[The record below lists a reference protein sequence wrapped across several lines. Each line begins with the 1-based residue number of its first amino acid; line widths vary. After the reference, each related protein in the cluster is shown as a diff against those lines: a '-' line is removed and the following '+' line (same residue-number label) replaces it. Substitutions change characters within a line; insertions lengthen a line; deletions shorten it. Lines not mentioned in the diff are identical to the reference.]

1 MQRILRLEGAIQNY
15 DWGSR
20 TVLAALQGR
29 PPGDLPEAELWLGAH
44 PRGPAQVITPE
55 GSRVPLAAWVERDPR
70 GVLGDAAFARFG
82 ARLPFLL
89 KMLAVERAL
98 SLQAHPDA
106 EQARSGYAR
115 EQRDDVAAHA
125 RLYVDEH
132 AKPELVVAHT
142 RFRALCGFQ
151 SLAAIRAHF
160 QRLELGDLAPAENA
174 VEGNWLRAFFARWF
188 ATDAAELRAPRLG
201 RALAA
206 AVRVA
211 ADDASAALM
220 LQLAAQHPGDPGIL
234 APLLLHAIDLAPGEA
249 MFLEAGE
256 LHCYLE
262 GTAAEIMSSSDNVL
276 RAGLTTKHR
285 AADELLRIGRFA
297 SRRPEVLRETQR
309 APGVGVFATPAAEFE
324 LGSVTVGAENV
335 VVAGDRSVDV
345 LLCFEGAVQVAA
357 LAGGAVL
364 ALAQGESCLVPA
376 AVETYHL
383 TGQGRLYR
391 ASVPTRPSMRLA
403 GVDASGQ

>member
-29 PPGDLPEAELWLGAH
+29 PPSERPEAELWLGAH
-44 PRGPAQVITPE
+44 PSGQALVITSE
-55 GSRVPLAAWVERDPR
+55 GTRVPLAAWVERDPR
-70 GVLGDAAFARFG
+70 GVLGDAVFARFG
-82 ARLPFLL
+82 ARFPFLL

-106 EQARSGYAR
+106 EQARAGYAR
-115 EQRDDVAAHA
+115 ERQGDVAAQA

-142 RFRALCGFQ
+142 AFHALCGFQ
-151 SLAAIRAHF
+151 SLAEIRAGFERHG
-160 QRLELGDLAPAENA
+160 LGDLAPAQGA
-174 VEGNWLRAFFARWF
+174 GEGDWLRAFFARWF
-188 ATDAAELRAPRLG
+188 ATDAAELRAPRLE

-206 AVRVA
+206 AARVA

-249 MFLEAGE
+249 LFLEAGE

-262 GTAAEIMSSSDNVL
+262 GAAAEIMASSDNVL

-297 SRRPEVLRETQR
+297 SRRPVVLRETKR
-309 APGVGVFATPAAEFE
+309 ASGVGVFATPADEFE
-324 LGSVTVGAENV
+324 LGSVTVGAGG
-335 VVAGDRSVDV
+335 VAIPDDRSVDV
-345 LLCFEGAVQVAA
+345 LLCFEGDVRVAA
-357 LAGGAVL
+357 LGGETL
-364 ALAQGESCLVPA
+364 ALQSGQSCLVPA
-376 AVETYHL
+376 ALGGYRL
-383 TGQGRLYR
+383 AGQGRLYR
-391 ASVPTRPSMRLA
+391 ASVPVAT
-403 GVDASGQ
+403 